1 MLPNNQKQFDM
12 KTKINLFTA
21 MIFAYSIIV
30 CKVCKN
36 EDGTL
41 LLSKSNTINTQ
52 TSNKP
57 IVNAVSTNNVSTVD
71 LTITASNVNSNS
83 HPNQ

>member
-1 MLPNNQKQFDM
+1 M

-41 LLSKSNTINTQ
+41 LLSKVNSTQ
-52 TSNKP
+52 SLVKSKP
-57 IVNAVSTNNVSTVD
+57 IVNSIPLPIIPEESP
-71 LTITASNVNSNS
+71 LSASNASIKDQ
-83 HPNQ
+83 PNQ